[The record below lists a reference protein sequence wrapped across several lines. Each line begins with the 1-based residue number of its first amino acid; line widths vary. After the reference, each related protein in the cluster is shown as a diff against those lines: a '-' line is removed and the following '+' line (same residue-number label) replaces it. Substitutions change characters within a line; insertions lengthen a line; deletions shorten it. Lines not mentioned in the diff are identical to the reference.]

1 MSEEDSTLIPV
12 DFRAARAEAVAV
24 PYAELSAEALR
35 GVIEGF
41 VLREGTDY
49 GEREVGHEAKIARVL
64 AQLEAGEAQ
73 IWFDPETSSVDI
85 LRTERRGR

>member
-1 MSEEDSTLIPV
+1 MSEEESTLIAV
-12 DFRAARAEAVAV
+12 DFRAPRAEAIAV
-24 PYAELSAEALR
+24 PYTEHSGEALR

-49 GEREVGHEAKIARVL
+49 GEREVSHEDKVRRVM
-64 AQLEAGEAQ
+64 AQLASGEAQ
-73 IWFDPETSSVDI
+73 IWFDPDTSSVDI